1 MHENSTD
8 NRLARRTIKD
18 SVFCHLFRQPKYM
31 LQLYRVLHPEDTTV
45 TEKDFRTVTLDNV
58 LADGWIN
65 DLGFL
70 VEDRL
75 IVLVEAQSTWS
86 PNIIIRGAMYLL
98 QTYWDYLEEDE
109 IRRRQ
114 LYSSAKVDLPRA
126 ELYVVYTGDSK
137 SVRHGEVLSLTD
149 EFFGGNPCSLDV
161 SVTILRGSQENNI
174 LQQYVRFCEIVN
186 AQYREH
192 GRTLKAIRET
202 ISICKAED
210 VLTDYLAF
218 HEKEVYDIMRYL
230 LSQEQITNDRLNAV
244 RQESIQEGLQQGL
257 QQEFLRSLKKCH
269 ELGFALPI
277 MVQVTERTEE
287 EVIQGLNT
295 LGLPIPS

>member
-109 IRRRQ
+109 IRRR
-114 LYSSAKVDLPRA
+114 
-126 ELYVVYTGDSK
+126 
-137 SVRHGEVLSLTD
+137 
-149 EFFGGNPCSLDV
+149 
-161 SVTILRGSQENNI
+161 
-174 LQQYVRFCEIVN
+174 
-186 AQYREH
+186 
-192 GRTLKAIRET
+192 
-202 ISICKAED
+202 
-210 VLTDYLAF
+210 
-218 HEKEVYDIMRYL
+218 
-230 LSQEQITNDRLNAV
+230 
-244 RQESIQEGLQQGL
+244 
-257 QQEFLRSLKKCH
+257 
-269 ELGFALPI
+269 
-277 MVQVTERTEE
+277 
-287 EVIQGLNT
+287 
-295 LGLPIPS
+295 